1 MSIYEYNEE
10 YVKRTLF
17 EDGMKA
23 GYDKGKAEGF
33 LEGKAEGKA
42 DGELKGS
49 AKTLVNNVEAA
60 MKNFHISLEEA
71 CTGLG
76 TTIEK
81 YEKAKTLC

>member
-10 YVKRTLF
+10 YVKRTLL

-33 LEGKAEGKA
+33 L